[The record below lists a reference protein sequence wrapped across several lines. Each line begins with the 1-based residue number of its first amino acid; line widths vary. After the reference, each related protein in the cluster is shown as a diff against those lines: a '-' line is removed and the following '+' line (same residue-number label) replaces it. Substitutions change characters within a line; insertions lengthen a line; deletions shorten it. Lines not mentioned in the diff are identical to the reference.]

1 MIEFQNV
8 SFAYE
13 KGNEVL
19 HDMSFRIERGESVG
33 LIGANGAGKSTF
45 LRILSGQ
52 LEPTK
57 GDVVITPGQ
66 NRRFNLS
73 TRRRCARWTD
83 CECVRLPSDSP
94 FTWWLQRLPDPH

>member
-1 MIEFQNV
+1 MIAANNISLRVGKKALFEDVNIKFT
-8 SFAYE
+8 E
-13 KGNEVL
+13 GNCY
-19 HDMSFRIERGESVG
+19 G

-94 FTWWLQRLPDPH
+94 FTWWLQRPPDPH